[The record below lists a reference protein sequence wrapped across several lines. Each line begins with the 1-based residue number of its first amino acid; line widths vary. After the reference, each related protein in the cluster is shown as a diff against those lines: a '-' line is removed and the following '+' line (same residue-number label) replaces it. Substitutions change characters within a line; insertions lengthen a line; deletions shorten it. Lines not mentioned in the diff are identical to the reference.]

1 MNEQQINNLSKE
13 IFEFNKSV
21 GWWDDMDRPIF
32 QTLQLVSTEIAE
44 ATEGARKNLMD
55 DHLSHRKMEEVELAD
70 ALIRILDF
78 GGRYEID
85 FTENPKY
92 GSFSE
97 ITKSAKSFSCVSES
111 HFFLNEKLTSFG
123 KVFAHYIILKSNPLF
138 DSRIDGESDFSFYD
152 DVVISRY
159 SNLIKAIIETANH
172 YNYDLF
178 GALLEKFEYNKT
190 RADHKRE
197 NRAKEHGKK
206 F

>member
-1 MNEQQINNLSKE
+1 MNEQQINQLSKE

-21 GWWDDMDRPIF
+21 GWWDDMDRPVY

-55 DHLSHRKMEEVELAD
+55 NHLPHRKSEEVELAD

-78 GGRYEID
+78 GGRYDLVFVEKPTHVSFLEIAND
-85 FTENPKY
+85 V
-92 GSFSE
+92 
-97 ITKSAKSFSCVSES
+97 KSFSCVSEV
-111 HFFLNEKLTSFG
+111 HFYLNVHLVNFSQVFSYSRNPKIDSMYRIVNDKYSFL
-123 KVFAHYIILKSNPLF
+123 IM
-138 DSRIDGESDFSFYD
+138 
-152 DVVISRY
+152 
-159 SNLIKAIIETANH
+159 AIIETANC
-172 YNYDLF
+172 YSYDLF
-178 GALLEKFEYNKT
+178 GAVLEKFEFNKT